1 MNLRPPEENH
11 GDDRTLQEALSTAA
25 ALAAAAMED
34 IAARET
40 TTESAVPASVPVV
53 SIPAP
58 TPSAAVPSLPTAPTT
73 APPLPRT
80 NEGSSAAPTFSP
92 NTTTTST
99 APLPVMVPFPV
110 AQPPVIHPHNY
121 VPFSNPGKPQQL
133 LVQPPGPQ
141 LVPIILQPNAGFV
154 DTIKL
159 RRGKWTADEEAY
171 AEFLI
176 KEFERGTVEGC
187 ENGCTLRSFLSKK
200 LHCAPMRISKKY
212 AGKSIGK
219 HVFLSRASAPSS
231 TGTPGETFNKA
242 RLLELE
248 TNFYKSLQRE
258 SEATVPYLTPF
269 SAGGMLLPVPSQ
281 SIAHCAPAS
290 FLSFPQPCV
299 QQTNQL
305 HQTFMSALHSQKA
318 VSVVAPPPILPAPPV
333 VSPPSS
339 LRIPSGLPTAEQFPV
354 PTQGLAAL
362 PIAPRQQTPQP
373 DQRQSWPK
381 PLQHDLPLVTR
392 SATPNPDVTSSSTEL
407 PDFLSGFEK
416 VTAQNAETVD
426 TDHPANVT
434 KLSFNK
440 VPVDQ
445 SQYSPPFT
453 SRSFDDLHQHLGK
466 GLSPRPLRLTFP
478 EFPPLPSA
486 ITAPAAGQKT
496 AATTSQSLLG
506 GSVPVGSVTADS
518 YAVFAQES
526 ALAVSQHSA
535 YFGDANGRSAV
546 NFATDEPSLT
556 PAVVNAENLRA
567 HSMVTDNSNFISGS
581 DNLSTKWEAFNVMGE
596 SIGVVS
602 GSDNS
607 SETRSNDADSDSNY
621 DEGPEPKKIKVE

>member
-40 TTESAVPASVPVV
+40 TTESAVPGSIPVV

-73 APPLPRT
+73 C
-80 NEGSSAAPTFSP
+80 EGSSAAPIFSP
-92 NTTTTST
+92 NTTTST
-99 APLPVMVPFPV
+99 ATLPVMVPFPV

-121 VPFSNPGKPQQL
+121 VPYSNPGKPQQL

-231 TGTPGETFNKA
+231 TVTLGETCNKA

-269 SAGGMLLPVPSQ
+269 SAGGMLLPVPS
-281 SIAHCAPAS
+281 
-290 FLSFPQPCV
+290 QPCV

-339 LRIPSGLPTAEQFPV
+339 LRIPSGLPTAEQLAA
-354 PTQGLAAL
+354 PTQGLVAL

-392 SATPNPDVTSSSTEL
+392 SATPNPDVASSSTEL

-416 VTAQNAETVD
+416 VTAQNAEAVD
-426 TDHPANVT
+426 TDHPTNIVR
-434 KLSFNK
+434 
-440 VPVDQ
+440 
-445 SQYSPPFT
+445 
-453 SRSFDDLHQHLGK
+453 RSSSASGQ

-486 ITAPAAGQKT
+486 ITAPAVGQKS

-546 NFATDEPSLT
+546 NFPCDEPSLT